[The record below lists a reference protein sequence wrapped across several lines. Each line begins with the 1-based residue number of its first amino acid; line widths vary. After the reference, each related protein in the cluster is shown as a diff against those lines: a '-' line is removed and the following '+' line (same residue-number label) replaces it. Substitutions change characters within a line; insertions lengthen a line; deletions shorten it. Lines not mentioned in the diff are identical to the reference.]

1 MTSSTAPSSFMAAR
15 TPEVSFSTTMLLPS
29 LVDRITSSVP
39 ALYSAVT
46 PASESLMAVSTS
58 LRVSVSDTLMV
69 SRLISNE
76 PEVTSE
82 SSSV

>member
-1 MTSSTAPSSFMAAR
+1 M
-15 TPEVSFSTTMLLPS
+15 
-29 LVDRITSSVP
+29 P

-58 LRVSVSDTLMV
+58 LRVSVSDTVMV
-69 SRLISNE
+69 SPLISNE